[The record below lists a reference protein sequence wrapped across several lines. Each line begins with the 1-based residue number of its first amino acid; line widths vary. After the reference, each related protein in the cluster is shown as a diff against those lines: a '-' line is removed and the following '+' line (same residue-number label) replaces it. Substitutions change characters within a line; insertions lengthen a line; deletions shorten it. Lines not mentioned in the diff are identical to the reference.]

1 MMLAQG
7 GPSVDPQSGGNATTG
22 VGAAPAPVVFCTA
35 CFLHILMT
43 AQAGYLRLNLAY
55 FQFSKMAKF
64 VRRSTEGR
72 N

>member
-43 AQAGYLRLNLAY
+43 AQSRIFA
-55 FQFSKMAKF
+55 AKLGIF
-64 VRRSTEGR
+64 PVFKGGKICPPIYRR
-72 N
+72 